1 MLPNFTSGVIY
12 SRQPGRE
19 AGSRWATPR
28 DGKSP
33 GGEGHVPLIG
43 RFNRRR
49 GRQCATVE
57 PFAGSDAERLAEKRE
72 LSEGAHMR
80 TDEEALELSLDLP
93 CGSSSHPVS
102 MTLTWW
108 GTVTMSSPCLLLP
121 ESARRL
127 AESTCPQ
134 AWDEVKR
141 CVQQALYGTE
151 VDLPTFF
158 TGAIADQVGSFFDRW
173 YGRAEERAS
182 AVLSEWRC
190 TADEAGL
197 RAALG
202 SEVPVVRWAA
212 AIAAGEAKLAALVPE
227 LVRASEDE
235 DFGVQVAAVRALAE
249 IADARAVPILCR
261 WLGEEERLI
270 PEIRIAIAHAL
281 GNIGDARAVEPLI
294 KALGDQDEWVRGAA
308 AEALVQIGA
317 VAVEPLIE
325 ALRDQDAG
333 VRRAAAEV
341 LGRIGDARTV
351 EPLIQALRDQDAGVR
366 WAAAEALGWIG
377 DARTVEPLIQALRDQ
392 DAGVRRAAAEVL
404 GWIGD
409 ARAVEPLIQALR
421 ARDEWVRR
429 AAVEA
434 LVRIGAAAVEP
445 LIRALNSD
453 RPVRELERSLPSRPG
468 PQALNSDQSV
478 REAVVKAIERI
489 GSPALRALIGRRI
502 VHPRYGRGVVKAIHR
517 EHPPYLVVEFEN
529 VTGERILDLRDDFLL
544 E

>member
-1 MLPNFTSGVIY
+1 
-12 SRQPGRE
+12 
-19 AGSRWATPR
+19 
-28 DGKSP
+28 
-33 GGEGHVPLIG
+33 
-43 RFNRRR
+43 
-49 GRQCATVE
+49 
-57 PFAGSDAERLAEKRE
+57 
-72 LSEGAHMR
+72 MR

-294 KALGDQDEWVRGAA
+294 KALGDQDEWVRGAAAEALVQIGAAAVEPLIEALGDQDEWVRGAA

>member
-1 MLPNFTSGVIY
+1 
-12 SRQPGRE
+12 
-19 AGSRWATPR
+19 
-28 DGKSP
+28 
-33 GGEGHVPLIG
+33 
-43 RFNRRR
+43 
-49 GRQCATVE
+49 
-57 PFAGSDAERLAEKRE
+57 
-72 LSEGAHMR
+72 MR

-294 KALGDQDEWVRGAA
+294 EALGDQDEWVRGAA

-341 LGRIGDARTV
+341 LGR
-351 EPLIQALRDQDAGVR
+351 
-366 WAAAEALGWIG
+366 IG